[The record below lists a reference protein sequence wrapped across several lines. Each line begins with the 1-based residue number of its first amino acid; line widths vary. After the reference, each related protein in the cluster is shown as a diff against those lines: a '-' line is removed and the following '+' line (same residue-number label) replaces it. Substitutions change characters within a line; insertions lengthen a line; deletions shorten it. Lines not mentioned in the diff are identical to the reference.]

1 MSTTIDT
8 NITSET
14 ALFASQLL
22 SRLANGQMTIGA
34 AGSPETVP
42 LPPHIAKLFEEILWK
57 LATGHAVAVTEQREE
72 LTPNE
77 AADVLNVSRP
87 FVIKLLD
94 DGTLPFRMVG
104 SHRRIPYADVVAYK
118 RDQRARSRTAM
129 TELVRLSEEMGL
141 YDDPQPMPPKSAYRD
156 PVEPSK

>member
-1 MSTTIDT
+1 MSTTT
-8 NITSET
+8 EANITSET

-22 SRLANGQMTIGA
+22 SRLADGQMAIGA

-42 LPPHIAKLFEEILWK
+42 LPPHIATLFEDILRK

-77 AADVLNVSRP
+77 AADILNVSRP

-94 DGTLPFRMVG
+94 EGALPFRMVG
-104 SHRRIPYADVVAYK
+104 SHRIPYADVVAYK

-129 TELVRLSEEMGL
+129 TELVRLSEEMCL

-156 PVEPSK
+156 PVEPGK

>member
-42 LPPHIAKLFEEILWK
+42 
-57 LATGHAVAVTEQREE
+57 
-72 LTPNE
+72 
-77 AADVLNVSRP
+77 
-87 FVIKLLD
+87 
-94 DGTLPFRMVG
+94 
-104 SHRRIPYADVVAYK
+104 
-118 RDQRARSRTAM
+118 
-129 TELVRLSEEMGL
+129 
-141 YDDPQPMPPKSAYRD
+141 
-156 PVEPSK
+156 